1 MVPIQVTTFDE
12 TYEAYKEHYIYSYGK
27 KKYDKTY
34 DVIMNSNKMN
44 KMFRDSFS
52 TGVIPTARDILIEI
66 HSIGYFIMAKNV
78 TRGLG
83 AIIALKYW
91 NDNYNKRYGL
101 IEPFEMDDKIKST
114 LKQLSL
120 IW

>member
-12 TYEAYKEHYIYSYGK
+12 TYEAYKDHYIYTYGK
-27 KKYDKTY
+27 MKFDKTY
-34 DVIMNSNKMN
+34 DVIMNSNKIMS
-44 KMFRDSFS
+44 MFRDSFRE
-52 TGVIPTARDILIEI
+52 GIIPTAKDVLLVI
-66 HSIGYFIMAKNV
+66 HSIGYFIMAKNE

-91 NDNYNKRYGL
+91 NENYNKRYGL
-101 IEPFEMDDKIKST
+101 IESFEMDDKIKST